1 MSGPAGLFRHAV
13 ASGDPLQDRVMLWTR
28 VTSDDPG
35 PIDVTWTLAR
45 DRDLHEVVQT
55 GTATAEPDR
64 DHTVHVDVGDL
75 EPATTYYYGFATQGE
90 QSPTARTR
98 TLPGPGAEH
107 LRFAMVSCASYNAG
121 FFNAFGRIAEREDL
135 DFLLHLGD
143 YIYETPNMLPPGAP
157 QPPEIGR
164 PFDPIHQCLTLD
176 DYRRRYAQYH
186 GDPDIQAMHMMH
198 PMIGTVDDHEFADG
212 AWRDGSS
219 WHKDEVDGPFADR
232 KAAAFQARWEWLP
245 CRPPDPTDMTR
256 VYRTVPIGD
265 LADLFIID
273 TRTRRDEPGNLPDRD
288 DPARTQLGVEQR
300 EWLFGE
306 LDRSTAHWRLLGNAS
321 VMGQTWS
328 EHLPESVT
336 NALKLLKL
344 AGENGV
350 EPDPD
355 HWGGY
360 PAERVALLDKLDEP
374 PGKTVVLSGDVHVG
388 LAIELHDH
396 AAPGRDPVA
405 VEFVTSSLTSMN
417 IDDKMGWP
425 RRDERSLEIERI
437 AIETVPHW
445 KWCEL
450 DSNGYV
456 VIDVTRD
463 RVLAEWWFVDTVLAP
478 STHEE
483 CGGRWMVEHGR
494 PFAVPAP

>member
-1 MSGPAGLFRHAV
+1 MSRTDGAFRHAV

-28 VTSDDPG
+28 VTSDAGG

-45 DRDLHEVVQT
+45 DPELNDVVHA
-55 GTATAEPDR
+55 GTAIADPER
-64 DHTVHVDVGDL
+64 DHTVHVDVADL
-75 EPATTYYYGFATQGE
+75 EPATTYYYGFTALGE
-90 QSPTARTR
+90 HSPTARTR
-98 TLPGPGAEH
+98 TLPGEGVDH
-107 LRFAMVSCASYNAG
+107 LRIAMVSCASYNAG
-121 FFNAFGRIAEREDL
+121 HFNAYGRIADRADL

-143 YIYETPNMLPPGAP
+143 YIYETPNVLPPGAP
-157 QPPEIGR
+157 QPPEMGR
-164 PFDPIHQCLTLD
+164 PFDPVHQCMTLD

-186 GDPDIQAMHMMH
+186 GDPNIQALHLMH
-198 PMIGTVDDHEFADG
+198 PIIGTVDDHEFADG

-219 WHKDEVDGPFADR
+219 WHKPEVDGPFADR
-232 KAAAFQARWEWLP
+232 KAAAFRARWEWLP
-245 CRPPDPTDMTR
+245 YRPPDPSDMTR
-256 VYRTVPIGD
+256 VYRTVPLGD

-273 TRTRRDEPGNLPDRD
+273 TRTRRDDPEGPPERD

-300 EWLFGE
+300 DWLFGE
-306 LDRSTAHWRLLGNAS
+306 LERSTARWRLLGNAS

-328 EHLPESVT
+328 ERLPESVT

-344 AGENGV
+344 AGPGGV

-360 PAERVALLDKLDEP
+360 PVERASLLRHFEEP
-374 PGKTVVLSGDVHVG
+374 VGNLVVLSGDVHVG
-388 LAIELHDH
+388 LAIELHED
-396 AAPGRDPVA
+396 ASAGRDPVA
-405 VEFVTSSLTSMN
+405 VEFVTPSLTSMN

-425 RRDERSLEIERI
+425 RRDERSLAIERT

-456 VIDVTRD
+456 LIDVTPD
-463 RVLAEWWFVDTVLAP
+463 RVLAEWWFVDTVLEP

-483 CGGRWMVEHGR
+483 CGARWMVEHGR
-494 PFAVPAP
+494 PWALPA